1 MDKKNL
7 TIGVLLV
14 LGAVVCLYFG
24 IKLAPPRLPVPP
36 PDQVQTATP
45 VTGAPA
51 PAQPAAATPTATVP
65 AVPPATSPAAAVT
78 PAEYVTLSNDFIIV
92 RFTNH
97 GGAIDRVGL
106 KKYPAVQ
113 GEPEPYT
120 LNAEQ
125 AAPALSLTDFPG
137 ADSHTAY
144 QLVSQTAT
152 EVVYRAATADLEIT
166 RRYSLAPTADR
177 DSYQVRHETTFRNLT
192 AKALPLPRTVFNIG
206 TAAPLNERDFG
217 QYLYAGY
224 SDGKDANFI
233 SRSELEGGGLLA
245 MVGMKDGTP
254 PPFLQYTTNLAWASV
269 KNQFFVM
276 ILTPDQ
282 PGTGVH
288 IERIKLDPAAPATE
302 RKAYGVT
309 TYAQF
314 DLKPL
319 PPGGSETF
327 GANYFAGPKEYKR
340 LANTDHFKHN
350 EAKVMQF
357 DSSFYYKIFF
367 TGLVAPLLLTIM
379 TWIHSGVHNWGWSIV
394 LTTLF
399 LKTVFLPFTLAASR
413 SAKRMAKLNPI
424 MQAMREKYK
433 DNPQKLQSETLRLF
447 KEHKVNPLG
456 GCLPIL
462 ITIPFFIGFFCM
474 LLSASE
480 LRFASFLW
488 ARDLSAP
495 DTIGHL
501 FGFPIN
507 IMPVLM
513 GATSI
518 IQMRLTPTPTT
529 DNAQATMMKLMPWMM
544 MIFFYQFAAGLALY
558 STINGLFTIGQQLVI
573 NRMPEP
579 QLHNAPDAAAGPK
592 NVTPKK
598 GGKR

>member
-7 TIGVLLV
+7 AIGVLLV
-14 LGAVVCLYFG
+14 LGAVVSLYFG
-24 IKLAPPRLPVPP
+24 IKLAPPRVPVPP
-36 PDQVQTATP
+36 PDHVQAATP
-45 VTGAPA
+45 GTAQPVASAPA
-51 PAQPAAATPTATVP
+51 ATQPATARTASPAAAT
-65 AVPPATSPAAAVT
+65 T
-78 PAEYVTLSNDFIIV
+78 PAEYVTLSNDFIVV

-113 GEPEPYT
+113 GQPGLYT

-125 AAPALSLTDFPG
+125 AAPALSLEDFPG
-137 ADSHTAY
+137 ADNHTAY
-144 QLVSQTAT
+144 ELVSQTAT
-152 EVVYRAATADLEIT
+152 DVVYRATTADLEVT
-166 RRYSLAPTADR
+166 RRYSLAPAADR
-177 DSYQVRHETTFRNLT
+177 DHYQIRHETIFRNLT
-192 AKALPLPRTVFNIG
+192 AKPLPLPRTVFNLG
-206 TAAPLNERDFG
+206 TAAPLNEHDFG
-217 QYLYAGY
+217 LYLTAGY
-224 SDGKDANFI
+224 SDGKDATFI
-233 SRSELEGGGLLA
+233 RRSELEGGGLLA

-254 PPFLQYTTNLAWASV
+254 PPFLQYTTDLAWASV
-269 KNQFFVM
+269 KNQFFAM

-282 PGTGVH
+282 PGAGVRV
-288 IERIKLDPAAPATE
+288 ERVKLDPAAPDTD
-302 RKAYGVT
+302 RKAYGIT
-309 TYAQF
+309 SYARF

-319 PPGGSETF
+319 PAGGSATF
-327 GANYFAGPKEYKR
+327 GANYFAGPKEYTR
-340 LANTDHFKHN
+340 LSNTDHFKHN

-379 TWIHSGVHNWGWSIV
+379 TWIHSGVHNWGLSIV

-424 MQAMREKYK
+424 MQSMREKYK
-433 DNPQKLQSETLRLF
+433 DHPQKLQTETLRLF

-474 LLSASE
+474 LQSASE

-495 DTIGHL
+495 DTVAHL

-529 DNAQATMMKLMPWMM
+529 DNAQATMMRLMPWMM
-544 MIFFYQFAAGLALY
+544 MIFFYNFAAGLALY
-558 STINGLFTIGQQLVI
+558 STINGLFTIGQQLII

-579 QLHNAPDAAAGPK
+579 QLHNAPAAEPGVK

-598 GGKR
+598 KK